1 MQEDDAD
8 STLIKTLGKV
18 NENSTIRISCTTETF
33 GFSHLRQGE
42 SSIPLTQ
49 ELCWQKYFQTHF
61 VEQNV
66 MDRQGWELS
75 LSLWTALLFWGD
87 CRLNISG
94 YLWKPHSHTYTL
106 IFPYK
111 PAPPNTWCIDS
122 ACSITP
128 MQHSANQRIKK
139 CVLYWKDS
147 ETKEKIVI
155 HSFISIILSKE
166 NSDAESHLKFTMSFS
181 LRFLKAQVGCRSSWG
196 RCWRLS
202 VALG

>member
-1 MQEDDAD
+1 MKTPPSGSAAQLRPLGLVISGRVRAASPSHRSCAD
-8 STLIKTLGKV
+8 RNTFKRTLWNRTSWTGKDG
-18 NENSTIRISCTTETF
+18 S
-33 GFSHLRQGE
+33 
-42 SSIPLTQ
+42 
-49 ELCWQKYFQTHF
+49 
-61 VEQNV
+61 
-66 MDRQGWELS
+66 S
-75 LSLWTALLFWGD
+75 LSLCELPCYFEGTVDWTSLGIFESPTHTLTLWSSLISQPLPTPDVLILHAPLLQ
-87 CRLNISG
+87 CS
-94 YLWKPHSHTYTL
+94 
-106 IFPYK
+106 
-111 PAPPNTWCIDS
+111 S
-122 ACSITP
+122 AK
-128 MQHSANQRIKK
+128 QRIKK